1 MNKLID
7 RYGRI
12 HTYLRISVTDRCNL
26 RCTYCMPKE
35 GIEWKQK
42 EDILT
47 FEEIIRLAKIFTELG
62 IKKIRI
68 TGGEPTVRKD
78 LENLIEGLAR
88 LSGLETL
95 AMTSNGILLKDKVS
109 IYKRAGLKV
118 LNISLDT
125 LKEKRFREVTFR
137 DNFNDVIE
145 GLNASLHAGFNP
157 LKVNVVVMKN
167 FNDDEILDFVDFVKD
182 KPINIRFIEY
192 MPFTDNGWGVSKL
205 VSYFDIREKIQSKYD
220 LIPVLNQSNNV
231 AKDFLIP
238 GFLGSVSFITSM
250 SDSFCGTC
258 NRVRIT
264 ADGLLKSCL
273 FYQPELSLR
282 DMLRSGVN
290 DEIIKETILGVI
302 YEKKEGHPHMQDL
315 KQHENQPMIQI
326 GG

>member
-1 MNKLID
+1 MKKLID

-35 GIEWKQK
+35 GIEWKEK
-42 EDILT
+42 KDILT

-88 LSGLETL
+88 LPGLETL

-109 IYKRAGLKV
+109 IYRRAGLKV

-125 LKEKRFREVTFR
+125 LKEKRFCEITFR
-137 DNFNDVIE
+137 DNFNDVID
-145 GLNASLHAGFNP
+145 GLYASISAGFNP

-167 FNDDEILDFVDFVKD
+167 FNDDEILDFVNFVKD

-192 MPFTDNGWGVSKL
+192 MPFTDNGWGVSKF
-205 VSYFDIREKIQSKYD
+205 VSYLEIRDKIQSKHD

-238 GFLGSVSFITSM
+238 GFMGSVSFITSM

-264 ADGLLKSCL
+264 ADGSLKSCL

-282 DMLRSGVN
+282 DILRSGAN
-290 DEIIKETILGVI
+290 DEIIIEKIFSVI